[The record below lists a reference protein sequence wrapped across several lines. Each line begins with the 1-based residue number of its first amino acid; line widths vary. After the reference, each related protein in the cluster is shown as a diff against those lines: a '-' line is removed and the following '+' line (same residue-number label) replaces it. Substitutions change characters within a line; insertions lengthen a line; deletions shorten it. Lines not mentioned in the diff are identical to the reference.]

1 MTDRNVRLLKSLFP
15 LLPRTSSSSLRS
27 FIRKTI
33 LQEIRSANV
42 QKANLKLNRAVQ
54 AMLFRM
60 VEQGVDIDFV
70 FDKGKKPIRGADAT
84 HCAGGD
90 ALWAVFLTKDLWRK
104 GIQTPTPSEFHEV

>member
-1 MTDRNVRLLKSLFP
+1 MMSARLLKSLFP

-42 QKANLKLNRAVQ
+42 QRSNLKLNRAVQ
-54 AMLFRM
+54 VMLFRM
-60 VEQGVDIDFV
+60 VEQGADMDFA
-70 FDKGKKPIRGADAT
+70 FDKGKKPMRGADIS
-84 HCAGGD
+84 HHAGDD

-104 GIQTPTPSEFHEV
+104 GIW

>member
-60 VEQGVDIDFV
+60 VEQGADMDFV
-70 FDKGKKPIRGADAT
+70 FDKGKKPMRGADAT
-84 HCAGGD
+84 HHAGDD

-104 GIQTPTPSEFHEV
+104 GIWFVTGTIL

>member
-1 MTDRNVRLLKSLFP
+1 MQCYNRLLGSLFP
-15 LLPRTSSSSLRS
+15 LLLRTSSSPLRS

-60 VEQGVDIDFV
+60 VEQGADMDFV
-70 FDKGKKPIRGADAT
+70 FDKGKKPMRGGDIT
-84 HCAGGD
+84 HHAGDD
-90 ALWAVFLTKDLWRK
+90 ALWAIFLTKDLWRK
-104 GIQTPTPSEFHEV
+104 GVW